1 MQEPDN
7 IFVQA
12 LTIYLKASVSFKRG
26 KPIIDE
32 DTILQTIVKM
42 LDMCNT
48 RIKQNEQKY
57 QKQINDLNE
66 FNQQSAVSFCTL
78 KQNIADELEKTKIEL
93 QEQISLKNEISN
105 KYHVFEEQLK
115 EKQNYSLKYQ
125 DLTIELQNKERLV
138 KSLQIEV
145 EDKKT
150 REEEINNQY
159 DKIYQEKELLEVQIQ
174 NIQSQFTEIINQ
186 RDNAKAEKENIKQE
200 YLSTVKDFEAI
211 KPLVAI
217 YKTQL
222 KEVKLE
228 DSQQVQLINNQLISL
243 NKQISELESL
253 NAQKT
258 SQVQELESHSIRL
271 IQQVEFMRQQ
281 ALPRVVSVCLVSNV
295 STVLNSKNILIYL

>member
-1 MQEPDN
+1 MEYTQLINDLLSKTQMQEPDN

-48 RIKQNEQKY
+48 RIKQNEQKF

-93 QEQISLKNEISN
+93 QEQISLKNDISN
-105 KYHVFEEQLK
+105 KYHLFEEQLK

-125 DLTIELQNKERLV
+125 GLTIELQNKDRLV

-159 DKIYQEKELLEVQIQ
+159 DIVR
-174 NIQSQFTEIINQ
+174 NTTF
-186 RDNAKAEKENIKQE
+186 
-200 YLSTVKDFEAI
+200 
-211 KPLVAI
+211 
-217 YKTQL
+217 
-222 KEVKLE
+222 
-228 DSQQVQLINNQLISL
+228 QLIFNYNHWK
-243 NKQISELESL
+243 N
-253 NAQKT
+253 
-258 SQVQELESHSIRL
+258 
-271 IQQVEFMRQQ
+271 
-281 ALPRVVSVCLVSNV
+281 LV
-295 STVLNSKNILIYL
+295 